1 MATHLDLQEQE
12 QVDQLK
18 AFWNQYGNL
27 ITWTLIL
34 ALGAFAAW
42 NGWNWWQREQGVKAS
57 AMFDELERASQAADV
72 ERSTRIFGD
81 LKERYPRTAY
91 AQQGALLAAKVQADK
106 GQADAALA
114 SLAWASDNGSD
125 DGLRAVARLR
135 AAGLLLDKK
144 QYDAARA
151 QLDAAASGSVVPG
164 FGALIADRRGDLL
177 LVQGKPDQARA
188 AYDAAYK
195 AMDEKLEY
203 RRLVEAKL
211 TALGGSASLAAGAAA
226 AASGVAK

>member
-57 AMFDELERASQAADV
+57 AMFDELERASQAADL

-81 LKERYPRTAY
+81 LKERYPRTAH

-106 GQADAALA
+106 GQLDAALA
-114 SLAWASDNGSD
+114 SLAWAADNGSD
-125 DGLRAVARLR
+125 EGLRAVARLR

-144 QYDAARA
+144 QWDAAQA
-151 QLDAAASGSVVPG
+151 QLDAVGSGAVAPG
-164 FGALIADRRGDLL
+164 FAALVADRRGDLL
-177 LVQGKPDQARA
+177 LAQGKREEARKSYEA
-188 AYDAAYK
+188 AYQG
-195 AMDEKLEY
+195 MDEKLDY

-211 TALGGSASLAAGAAA
+211 TSLGGSPGRAAGTTA
-226 AASGVAK
+226 AASGVAP

>member
-27 ITWTLIL
+27 ITWALIL

-57 AMFDELERASQAADV
+57 AMFDELDRASQAGDV
-72 ERSTRIFGD
+72 ERSARIFGD
-81 LKERYPRTAY
+81 LKERYPRTAH

-106 GQADAALA
+106 GQLDAALA
-114 SLAWASDNGSD
+114 SLAWAADNGGD
-125 DGLRAVARLR
+125 EGLRAVARLR
-135 AAGLLLDKK
+135 AAGLLLDK
-144 QYDAARA
+144 QQWDAARA
-151 QLDAAASGSVVPG
+151 QLDAVGSAAVAPG
-164 FGALIADRRGDLL
+164 FAALVADRRGDLL
-177 LVQGKPDQARA
+177 LAQGKREEARKAYEA
-188 AYDAAYK
+188 AYQ
-195 AMDEKLEY
+195 AMDEKLDY

-211 TALGGSASLAAGAAA
+211 TSLGGSPGRAAGATA
-226 AASGVAK
+226 AASGVAP

>member
-57 AMFDELERASQAADV
+57 AMFDELERASLAADL

-81 LKERYPRTAY
+81 LKERYPRTAH

-114 SLAWASDNGSD
+114 SLAWAADNGSD
-125 DGLRAVARLR
+125 DGLKAVARLR

-151 QLDAAASGSVVPG
+151 QLDAAGSGSAAPG
-164 FGALIADRRGDLL
+164 FTALVADRRGDLL
-177 LVQGKPDQARA
+177 LAQGKKEEARA
-188 AYDAAYK
+188 SYEVAYK
-195 AMDEKLEY
+195 AMDEMLEY

-211 TALGGSASLAAGAAA
+211 TSLGGGASLGTGAAA
-226 AASGVAK
+226 AASGVAQ